1 MPHRD
6 LVVIGA
12 SAGGVDALM
21 RLAAQLPPDLDAAVL
36 VVLHMPPYAD
46 SHLADRLNAAGELP
60 AAAAVDGEPIL
71 PKRIYVAVPDRH
83 LMVEGRRIRLS
94 RGPRESR
101 SRPSIDVLFRSAAF
115 SSGPR
120 VIGVVLTGML
130 DDGTAG
136 LWAIKDRGGMAIVQS
151 PEEAE
156 YPSMPLSA
164 AQHVAVDYT
173 VTLAE
178 LPALLKSLTREELS
192 LLEGS
197 MTSRNLEIENRI
209 ALGDNG
215 LESNVRSLGAPSFY
229 TCPECHGSMV
239 RIEEGSGKRFRCHT
253 GHGFTAAALA
263 EGSLPEIEQVLWSA
277 LAQLEE
283 REMLLAELEQTAVAE
298 GNGQGAAQ
306 IAAQARAARRIAT
319 QVRQLV
325 QDPMFKD
332 PPQPSIVPADRSGG

>member
-1 MPHRD
+1 MAHRD

-12 SAGGVDALM
+12 SAGGVDALI
-21 RLAAQLPPDLDAAVL
+21 RVAARLPPDFPAAVL

-46 SHLADRLNAAGELP
+46 SHLAERLNAAGGLP
-60 AAAAVDGEPIL
+60 AAPAVDGEPIL
-71 PKRIYVAVPDRH
+71 PNRIYVAVPDRH

-120 VIGVVLTGML
+120 LIGVVLTGML

-151 PEEAE
+151 PQDAE
-156 YPSMPLSA
+156 YPSMPMSA
-164 AQHVAVDYT
+164 AQHVAVDYS
-173 VTLAE
+173 VPLAE
-178 LPALLKSLTREELS
+178 LPAVLQSLTREELS
-192 LLEGS
+192 LMEGG

-239 RIEEGSGKRFRCHT
+239 AIEEGSTKRFRCHT

-263 EGSLPEIEQVLWSA
+263 ADGLPEIEQVLWTA

-283 REMLLAELEQTAVAE
+283 REMLLGELEKSAQAE
-298 GNGQGAAQ
+298 GNGDAAAQ
-306 IAAQARAARRIAT
+306 LAAQAQQTRRISM
-319 QVRQLV
+319 QVRQLAR
-325 QDPMFKD
+325 DPMFKD
-332 PPQPSIVPADRSGG
+332 PPRQP